1 MRFIPIFKAQTC
13 SFKCARE
20 PFWIVSNPC
29 NACTWP
35 FCRYATNVNI
45 RLPNDG
51 FAILHETENKVLGPE
66 RRSQIW
72 SNVTTIPLEM
82 LTLKVTSI
90 TSCLCFFSCNKWL
103 TSCPWQLYFVDTSCL
118 SESQRSQQGVKVV
131 QTWHD
136 HETRIRHIPLI
147 CLALAAL
154 ASHVNWHLQKSWNG
168 ESQPQ
173 AFKSTYMYK
182 VWHLCIPI
190 YIYILQ
196 CVSTCMP
203 SYIQIMYNQIV
214 YISIYIYICIYPLVI

>member
-154 ASHVNWHLQKSWNG
+154 ASHVNWHLQSLEMG
-168 ESQPQ
+168 RASPR
-173 AFKSTYMYK
+173 
-182 VWHLCIPI
+182 HLRALTCTKYDICVYQ

-214 YISIYIYICIYPLVI
+214 YISIYMYIPSGYLT